1 MKFLSMRY
9 PTFLLLVLAGAFW
22 ACGQEKPDTTP
33 VINVEKPAVDPQAFP
48 PPVTVQSD
56 RSNWREA
63 QYGSKPLIL
72 MTEKKMPNTGEQVP
86 ENARVYIE
94 ENDTWSANLG
104 EDLQMVLNMVTYKP
118 DVRLDLGAIHQFA
131 LGQFRDNP
139 AVSGMQSRPGTISV
153 PGAGGSAR
161 LDGILFRDGLYHY
174 FCVITAL
181 KDQTVWQL
189 SMIYPETYEAG
200 PGDVEAIAASMRM
213 VE

>member
-1 MKFLSMRY
+1 MRY
-9 PTFLLLVLAGAFW
+9 PFFVLLVILFSFC
-22 ACGQEKPDTTP
+22 ACGQENPSQAP
-33 VINVEKPAVDPQAFP
+33 VISVEKPAVDPQAFP
-48 PPVTVQSD
+48 PPVTIQND
-56 RSNWREA
+56 RSGWREA

-72 MTEKKMPNTGEQVP
+72 LTEKKMPNTGEQVP
-86 ENARVYIE
+86 ENARMYIE
-94 ENDTWSANLG
+94 ENNTWSANLG

-118 DVRLDLGAIHQFA
+118 DVRLDLNAIHQFS

-153 PGAGGSAR
+153 TGAAGSAR